1 MDRVIKYFVQFQ
13 TPCKKCKRPSVDV
26 VSSSEKEGLMLSRHF
41 PPGKLSFCEWSFVE
55 YVRCLSG

>member
-1 MDRVIKYFVQFQ
+1 MERVIKYFVQLQ
-13 TPCKKCKRPSVDV
+13 GVCRKCKRPSVDV

-55 YVRCLSG
+55 YAR